1 VVILKSLQEI
11 ETMRKAG
18 AVVARTLQAVQEA
31 VRPGVS
37 LAELDELAEATIRG
51 EGAVPS
57 FLGYQPH
64 FAESPFKG
72 TLCLSPN
79 DVIVHGIPDRT
90 RMRDGDILSVDCG
103 AIVDGYHADSAVTV
117 PVGEIDADAR
127 RLLDVT
133 ERALWAGIEQA
144 TPGNRM
150 GDVSNAIGTVG
161 EAAGYGIVRD
171 FGGHGVGRALHEAP
185 EVLNYG
191 RPGRGLRLRSGMVLA
206 LEPMFN
212 EGVHDYVLRDDGW
225 ALATADGSRSAHFE
239 HTIAILDGGP
249 EVLTKL

>member
-1 VVILKSLQEI
+1 VVILKSLREI

-18 AVVARTLQAVQEA
+18 AVVARALQATREA
-31 VRPGVS
+31 VRPGVT
-37 LAELDELAEATIRG
+37 LAELDELAERLIRG

-64 FAESPFKG
+64 FADTPFQG

-90 RMRDGDILSVDCG
+90 RVREGDILSIDCG

-117 PVGEIDADAR
+117 PVGEIDDDAR
-127 RLLDVT
+127 RLLEVT

-144 TPGNRM
+144 RPGNRM
-150 GDVSNAIGTVG
+150 GDISNAIGSVG

-191 RPGRGLRLRSGMVLA
+191 RPGRGLRLREGLVIA

-212 EGVHDYVLRDDGW
+212 EGAHDYILRGDGW

-239 HTIAILDGGP
+239 HTIAVLDSGP
-249 EVLTKL
+249 EVLTRL

>member
-18 AVVARTLQAVQEA
+18 AVVARALSAVREA

-37 LAELDELAEATIRG
+37 LKELDDLAEATIRG
-51 EGAVPS
+51 EGALPS
-57 FLGYQPH
+57 FLGYKPH
-64 FAESPFKG
+64 FADTPFPG
-72 TLCLSPN
+72 TLCLSLN

-90 RMRDGDILSVDCG
+90 RLAEGDILSIDCG
-103 AIVDGYHADSAVTV
+103 AIVDGYHGDSAVTV
-117 PVGEIDADAR
+117 PVGDIDDEDR
-127 RLLDVT
+127 RLLEVT

-144 TPGNRM
+144 RAGNRM
-150 GDVSNAIGTVG
+150 GDVSNAIGSIG
-161 EAAGYGIVRD
+161 EAAGYGVVRD

-191 RPGRGLRLRSGMVLA
+191 RPGRGLRLREGLVLA

-212 EGVHDYVLRDDGW
+212 RGGHAYVLRDDGW

-239 HTIAILDGGP
+239 HTIAILDDGP

>member
-1 VVILKSLQEI
+1 MVILKSLQEI
-11 ETMRKAG
+11 ETMRRAG
-18 AVVARTLQAVQEA
+18 AVVARALLAVQEA
-31 VRPGVS
+31 VRPGAS
-37 LAELDELAEATIRG
+37 LVELDELAEATIRG
-51 EGAVPS
+51 EGALPS

-64 FAESPFKG
+64 FAETPFRG

-90 RMRDGDILSVDCG
+90 RLQEGDILSIDCG

-117 PVGEIDADAR
+117 PVGEIDQDAR
-127 RLLDVT
+127 RLLEVT

-144 TPGNRM
+144 RPGNRM
-150 GDVSNAIGTVG
+150 GDISHAIGGVG
-161 EAAGYGIVRD
+161 EAAGYGVVRD

-191 RPGRGLRLRSGMVLA
+191 RPGRGLRLREGLVLA

-212 EGVHDYVLRDDGW
+212 EGAHDYVLRDDGW

-239 HTIAILDGGP
+239 HTIAVLDGGA